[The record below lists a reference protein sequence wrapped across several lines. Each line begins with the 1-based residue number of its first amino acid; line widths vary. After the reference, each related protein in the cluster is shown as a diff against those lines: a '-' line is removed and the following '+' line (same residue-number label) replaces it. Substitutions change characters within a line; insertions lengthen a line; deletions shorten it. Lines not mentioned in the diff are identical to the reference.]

1 MLSRTLRR
9 TLLDARYSLPP
20 TYLLPWTAGLTTA
33 TQPPQPSE
41 PPPEL
46 PSSSIPARTNST
58 RSESAT
64 AKSQNA
70 EHLELPAPHS
80 QSSGQTSSPPQLSES
95 VRELLP
101 LLRSQGPHYMTVHIH
116 GNPYLITEGD
126 TVRLPFLMQGVEPG
140 DVIRLNRAI
149 NLGSRDY
156 ALKAPAASPKMKSPT
171 TATVSIVDPTTG
183 TLATHSRV
191 MPTSG
196 LAATEGTV
204 HAPHFVPHLAKGK
217 FSYVD
222 DRMFV
227 CRAVV
232 TGVESEPMRIKEK
245 TKRRQRHVKKVKSKH
260 RYTIIKIK
268 ELRVKSVEEIESGE
282 VD

>member
-171 TATVSIVDPTTG
+171 TAT
-183 TLATHSRV
+183 
-191 MPTSG
+191 
-196 LAATEGTV
+196 
-204 HAPHFVPHLAKGK
+204 

>member
-1 MLSRTLRR
+1 M
-9 TLLDARYSLPP
+9 
-20 TYLLPWTAGLTTA
+20 
-33 TQPPQPSE
+33 Q
-41 PPPEL
+41 
-46 PSSSIPARTNST
+46 
-58 RSESAT
+58 
-64 AKSQNA
+64 
-70 EHLELPAPHS
+70 
-80 QSSGQTSSPPQLSES
+80 
-95 VRELLP
+95 
-101 LLRSQGPHYMTVHIH
+101 
-116 GNPYLITEGD
+116 GD

-140 DVIRLNRAI
+140 DVLRLNRAI

-156 ALKAPAASPKMKSPT
+156 TLKAAAAPPKLRSPT
-171 TATVSIVDPTTG
+171 TATVGIVDPTTG

-196 LAATEGTV
+196 LAATEGVV
-204 HAPHFVPHLAKGK
+204 HPPHFVPHLAKGK

-232 TGVESEPMRIKEK
+232 TGTESEPMRIKEK
-245 TKRRQRHVKKVKSKH
+245 TKRRQRHVKRVKSKH

-282 VD
+282 LD